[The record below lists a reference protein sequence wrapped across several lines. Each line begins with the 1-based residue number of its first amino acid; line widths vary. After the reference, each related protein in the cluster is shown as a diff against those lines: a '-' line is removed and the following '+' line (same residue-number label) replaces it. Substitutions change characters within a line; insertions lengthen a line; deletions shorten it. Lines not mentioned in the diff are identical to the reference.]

1 MANDVK
7 LRSGNTYTRTVRMDA
22 ESVKLDP
29 KDPIGAACLAKVVR
43 DVAGGNFDN
52 MGNLGVVAGT
62 FSAVESTNGPVKIGQ
77 EEVTI
82 MMDPKTKARHE
93 LTNAAMVKNYL
104 DAGMRIEQ
112 TKVVDL
118 MSSI

>member
-62 FSAVESTNGPVKIGQ
+62 FSAIESSNGPVKLGQ
-77 EEVTI
+77 EEITVLE
-82 MMDPKTKARHE
+82 DPSHNNARHE
-93 LTNAAMVKNYL
+93 LTNAAMVTNYL
-104 DAGMRIEQ
+104 SAGMVIVE
-112 TKVVDL
+112 TKVVDI
-118 MSSI
+118 MSP

>member
-43 DVAGGNFDN
+43 DVQVVTLITWGISVLSQVHSLLLSPL
-52 MGNLGVVAGT
+52 MG
-62 FSAVESTNGPVKIGQ
+62 Q
-77 EEVTI
+77 
-82 MMDPKTKARHE
+82 
-93 LTNAAMVKNYL
+93 
-104 DAGMRIEQ
+104 
-112 TKVVDL
+112 
-118 MSSI
+118 

>member
-1 MANDVK
+1 MNEVK

-29 KDPIGAACLAKVVR
+29 KDPIGAACLGKIVR
-43 DVAGGNFDN
+43 DVGAGNFEN

-62 FSAVESTNGPVKIGQ
+62 FSAVESNNGPVKIGQ

-82 MMDPKTKARHE
+82 MFDPKTKTRHE
-93 LTNAAMVKNYL
+93 LTSAAMVKNYL
-104 DAGMRIEQ
+104 DAGMRIDQ

-118 MSSI
+118 VSST

>member
-1 MANDVK
+1 MANEVK
-7 LRSGNTYTRTVRMDA
+7 LRSGNTYTKTVRMDA

-29 KDPIGAACLAKVVR
+29 KDPVGAACLGKIVR
-43 DVAGGNFDN
+43 DVGAGNFDN
-52 MGNLGVVAGT
+52 MGNIGVVAGT
-62 FSAVESTNGPVKIGQ
+62 FSAVESINGPVKIGQ

-82 MMDPKTKARHE
+82 MMDPKTKTRHE
-93 LTNAAMVKNYL
+93 LTSAAMVKNYL

-118 MSSI
+118 MSAV